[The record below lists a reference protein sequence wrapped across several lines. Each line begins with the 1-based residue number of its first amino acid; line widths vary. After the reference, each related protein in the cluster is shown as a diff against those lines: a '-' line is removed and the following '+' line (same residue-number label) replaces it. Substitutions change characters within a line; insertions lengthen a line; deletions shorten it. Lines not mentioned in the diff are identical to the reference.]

1 MRFGDALEVIW
12 RRSVPYSRSAAYL
25 ASIAVV
31 AAFYYHIAHHSTA
44 YLGLLEDDH
53 FYYTV
58 VADNFY
64 STGRMTYDG
73 ATLTNGFH
81 PLWFGVIVL
90 LRSLTGGIGHA
101 FYSALAL
108 VSLTAMIATYELG
121 ARYAR
126 VLGASRPL
134 AAATAALYSLS
145 TAQLLATGMECV
157 IAVPLFMWW
166 LIEIAKPAPMTP
178 RRAAFLGFLSS
189 LVILARLDL
198 VIAVAL
204 ALIVH
209 AMLSR
214 APWRQL
220 ARRFAAF
227 CAGGTPLALY
237 LAANVWFFGTALPV
251 SALAK
256 RLGTAYGFDHRYTIN
271 VALNTHFG
279 PTVAVVLPFG
289 ALAAWLIYRREP
301 GLRSPALIS
310 GTIAL
315 FFAAIFFFINSLS
328 GWILFGWYLYPLPA
342 ALIAAVVFVCR
353 RWPLVGAARPPALA
367 ALLMLVA
374 LTPIG
379 AAIYYEQHGPGWSIS
394 DNSMLAMSYQL
405 ADRTKQYPGLFA
417 MGAIAGLARVAMDRP
432 ILQIE
437 GIISDKAMVEHVRRQ
452 EPLGDV
458 LQGYHAD
465 YLIASYAGKHPPTI
479 EDCVYVT
486 QPDEQ
491 WAGNRTAKMSGW
503 ICGAPVEH
511 FFTEAGSH
519 PYSVFPRLETFVWDL
534 RSAHWTNSPNSPA
547 ASTRAGL

>member
-1 MRFGDALEVIW
+1 MRLGDTVEFIW
-12 RRSVPYSRSAAYL
+12 RRSVPYSRAAAYL
-25 ASIAVV
+25 ASIAV
-31 AAFYYHIAHHSTA
+31 ASAFYYHIGHHSSA

-81 PLWFGVIVL
+81 PLWFGAIVV
-90 LRSLTGGIGHA
+90 LRSLTGGIGHE
-101 FYSALAL
+101 FYTALAA
-108 VSLTAMIATYELG
+108 VSLIAMIATYELG
-121 ARYAR
+121 VRYAR
-126 VLGASRPL
+126 ILGASRPL
-134 AAATAALYSLS
+134 AAAAAALYSLS

-157 IAVPLFMWW
+157 LAVPLFMWW
-166 LIEIAKPAPMTP
+166 LIEIAKPTAMTT

-198 VIAVAL
+198 AIAVAL
-204 ALIVH
+204 ALAAH
-209 AMLSR
+209 AVFAR
-214 APWRQL
+214 VPWPQL
-220 ARRFAAF
+220 VSRFAAF
-227 CAGGTPLALY
+227 CAGGAPLAAY
-237 LAANVWFFGTALPV
+237 TAANFWFFGTALPV

-256 RLGTAYGFDHRYTIN
+256 RLGTAYGFDHWYTIN

-289 ALAAWLIYRREP
+289 ALAACLIYRRGP
-301 GLRSPALIS
+301 DVRSPALIS
-310 GTIAL
+310 GIIAL
-315 FFAAIFFFINSLS
+315 LFAAIFFFINSLS
-328 GWILFGWYLYPLPA
+328 GWVLFSWYLYPLPA
-342 ALIAAVVFVCR
+342 ALIAAVIFVCR
-353 RWPLVGAARPPALA
+353 RWRPVGAARPAALA
-367 ALLMLVA
+367 ALLMLVS

-379 AAIYYEQHGPGWSIS
+379 AALYYEQHGPGWSVS
-394 DNSMLAMSYQL
+394 DNSMLAMSYEL
-405 ADRTKQYPGLFA
+405 AERTKDYPGLFA

-432 ILQIE
+432 VLQIE

-458 LQGYHAD
+458 LHAHHAD

-479 EDCVYVT
+479 NDCVFVT

-503 ICGAPVEH
+503 ICGTPAEH
-511 FFTEAGSH
+511 FFTEPGGHS
-519 PYSVFPRLETFVWDL
+519 YSMFPRLETFVWDL
-534 RSAHWTNSPNSPA
+534 RSSHWMNSPIGA
-547 ASTRAGL
+547 LD

>member
-1 MRFGDALEVIW
+1 MRLGDAIEVIW
-12 RRSVPYSRSAAYL
+12 RRSVPYSRAAAYL
-25 ASIAVV
+25 ASIAVA

-64 STGRMTYDG
+64 SIGKMTYDG
-73 ATLTNGFH
+73 VTLTNGFH
-81 PLWFGVIVL
+81 PLWFVAVLL
-90 LRSLTGGIGHA
+90 LRSLTGGIGSA
-101 FYSALAL
+101 FYAVLAV
-108 VSLTAMIATYELG
+108 VSLISMIVTYELG
-121 ARYAR
+121 VRYAR
-126 VLGASRPL
+126 ILGASRPL
-134 AAATAALYSLS
+134 AAAAAALYSLA

-157 IAVPLFMWW
+157 LAVPLFMWW
-166 LIEIAKPAPMTP
+166 LIEIAKPSPMTL

-198 VIAVAL
+198 AIAVAL
-204 ALIVH
+204 ALAAYAVL
-209 AMLSR
+209 AR

-220 ARRFAAF
+220 AYRFAAF
-227 CAGGTPLALY
+227 CAGGIALALY
-237 LAANVWFFGTALPV
+237 LAANVWFFGTLLPV

-256 RLGTAYGFDHRYTIN
+256 RLGTAYGFDHWYAIN
-271 VALNTHFG
+271 VAFNSHFG
-279 PTVAVVLPFG
+279 PTVAVMLALG
-289 ALAAWLIYRREP
+289 ALAACLIYRRDP
-301 GLRSPALIS
+301 GQRSPALLS
-310 GTIAL
+310 GSIAL
-315 FFAAIFFFINSLS
+315 LFAVIFFFINSLS

-342 ALIAAVVFVCR
+342 ALIAAVIFVCR
-353 RWPLVGAARPPALA
+353 RWPAVGAVRAPALA

-405 ADRTKQYPGLFA
+405 ADRTKQYSGLFA

-432 ILQIE
+432 VLQIE

-452 EPLGDV
+452 EPLQAV
-458 LQGYHAD
+458 LQAYHAD

-479 EDCVYVT
+479 GDCVFVT

-491 WAGNRTAKMSGW
+491 WAGKRTAKMSGW
-503 ICGAPVEH
+503 ICGTPAQH
-511 FFTEAGSH
+511 FFTEAGGHS
-519 PYSVFPRLETFVWDL
+519 YSVFPRLETFVWDL
-534 RSAHWTNSPNSPA
+534 RISRWTNSPIGAPP
-547 ASTRAGL
+547 